1 MSRHRSA
8 KPAAKL
14 VVAIASLGLLSACAA
29 GPGEVGFNKTTAG
42 GLAGAAGGAF
52 AGARLFGGNNGLIGK
67 GSTTQMAG
75 VAGATLLG
83 ALLGGSIG
91 SSLDRADQPP
101 PPRAE
106 ARRAPPD
113 IRWSDPESE
122 RPRAAPARVIRE
134 GRDRDTGELCREF
147 VQEIEVG
154 GKVEKGWG
162 IACQQDDG
170 SWRVVQ
176 R

>member
-1 MSRHRSA
+1 MPR
-8 KPAAKL
+8 PAAKL
-14 VVAIASLGLLSACAA
+14 VVAIAALGLLSACAA

-52 AGARLFGGNNGLIGK
+52 AGARLFGGSNGMIGK
-67 GSTTQMAG
+67 GSTTQMIG
-75 VAGATLLG
+75 VAGGTLLG
-83 ALLGGSIG
+83 ALIGGSVG
-91 SSLDRADQPP
+91 SSLDRADQAP

-106 ARRAPPD
+106 ARRGPPD
-113 IRWSDPESE
+113 ISWSDPDSE
-122 RPRAAPARVIRE
+122 RPRAAPARVVRE
-134 GRDRDTGELCREF
+134 GRDRETGELCREF
-147 VQEIEVG
+147 VQEISVG

-162 IACQQDDG
+162 IACRQDDG

>member
-1 MSRHRSA
+1 MPRQSG
-8 KPAAKL
+8 KL
-14 VVAIASLGLLSACAA
+14 VVAVASLALLSACAA
-29 GPGEVGFNKTTAG
+29 GPGEVGFNKTTFG
-42 GLAGAAGGAF
+42 GLAGAAGGAY
-52 AGARLFGGNNGLIGK
+52 AGSRLFGGSNGMIGK
-67 GSTTQMAG
+67 GSTTQMIG
-75 VAGATLLG
+75 VAGGTLLG
-83 ALLGGSIG
+83 ALLGGSVG
-91 SSLDRADQPP
+91 SSLDRADQTPGQA

-106 ARRAPPD
+106 ARRGPPD
-113 IRWSDPESE
+113 IRWSDPDSE

-134 GRDRDTGELCREF
+134 GRDRETGELCREF

-162 IACQQDDG
+162 IACRQDDG